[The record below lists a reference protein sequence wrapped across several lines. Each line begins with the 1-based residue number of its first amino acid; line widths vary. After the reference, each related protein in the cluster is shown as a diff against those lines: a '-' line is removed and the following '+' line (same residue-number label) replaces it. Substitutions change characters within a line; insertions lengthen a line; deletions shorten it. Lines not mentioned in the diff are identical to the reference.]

1 MAKQKPPRR
10 LFKGRDVV
18 TPYKNEPT
26 GAKLMK
32 RMADEHE
39 DVLQNI
45 EFAIVDAHA
54 HDPGIDDAI
63 VHEALGAAL
72 YGSEPR
78 DPRAGD
84 LLEMLEGMREFREDV
99 DDDVWHKALR
109 VVDDSV
115 RRHSQLSRG
124 ETSYLSFVRQF
135 VR

>member
-1 MAKQKPPRR
+1 MARRQLPRR

-26 GAKLMK
+26 GTKLMR

-45 EFAIVDAHA
+45 EFAIVNAHKN
-54 HDPGIDDAI
+54 DPGIDDAI
-63 VHEALGAAL
+63 AHEALRAAL
-72 YGSEPR
+72 HGEEPS
-78 DPRAGD
+78 DPRAAD
-84 LLEMLEGMREFREDV
+84 LLEALDVMREFRQDV
-99 DDDVWHKALR
+99 DDDVWDKALR
-109 VVDDSV
+109 VIDDSV
-115 RRHSQLSRG
+115 RRHSQLAPG